1 MLERQSL
8 SNSRHFHLVDR
19 ALAGNGYVNVPV
31 LRSAVEV
38 LRQENL
44 LALDWG
50 TIGLLPYIPITH

>member
-1 MLERQSL
+1 MLEWQSL

-19 ALAGNGYVNVPV
+19 ALAGNWYVNVPV

-44 LALDWG
+44 LALDLG
-50 TIGLLPYIPITH
+50 AIGVLT

>member
-1 MLERQSL
+1 MLEWQSL

-44 LALDWG
+44 LALDLG
-50 TIGLLPYIPITH
+50 AIGVLT